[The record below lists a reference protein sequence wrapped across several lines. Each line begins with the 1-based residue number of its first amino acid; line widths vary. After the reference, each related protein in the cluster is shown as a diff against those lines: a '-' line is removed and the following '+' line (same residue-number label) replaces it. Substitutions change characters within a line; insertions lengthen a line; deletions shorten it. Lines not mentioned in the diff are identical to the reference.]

1 MSHLELSIP
10 QSLGTLVG
18 CVSHSLLQAERCL
31 MTVGLILTVS
41 GEKVAFEFIL
51 LARIKD
57 GQKEET
63 VCAKAQR
70 RQGTQ

>member
-1 MSHLELSIP
+1 
-10 QSLGTLVG
+10 
-18 CVSHSLLQAERCL
+18 

-51 LARIKD
+51 LTRIKD